1 MGIPP
6 ISGSRGPR
14 GSQPLS
20 EGQKIARQAFGERA
34 ELSPISEERLLE
46 KLSEPTEVLAQPS
59 YTLAGLAVI
68 RAADAAKEE

>member
-1 MGIPP
+1 MGISP

-34 ELSPISEERLLE
+34 ELSPVSEESLLE
-46 KLSEPTEVLAQPS
+46 KLEEPTQAAVQPS

-68 RAADAAKEE
+68 RAANAAKEE